1 MVKMNKEEFISEV
14 EKLGIKLSEEQLNQ
28 FQIYCDFLLEKNK
41 VVNLTAI
48 KDEESVYLKHFY
60 DCITIFKSGVIKPNS
75 KVLDIGSGAGFPG
88 IVIKIIE
95 PSINLTVLDSSMKR
109 INFIAEL
116 TNKLNIKRI
125 DFVDKRSED
134 YFPLVHDE
142 FDIVTARAVANL
154 NTISEL
160 AIPFVKLNGYFLAM
174 KGKYKKELEE
184 AKEAISI
191 LGGKI
196 EEIIEFKLPKEASD
210 RAILKIKK
218 IAKTPSNYPRRYDK
232 IIKYPL
238 KKNIK

>member
-60 DCITIFKSGVIKPNS
+60 DCITIFKTKVIKTSS

-88 IVIKIIE
+88 IVMKIIE

-134 YFPLVHDE
+134 YFPLVHDK

-174 KGKYKKELEE
+174 KGKYKKDLEE

-196 EEIIEFKLPKEASD
+196 EEIIEFKLPKEASN

-238 KKNIK
+238 KKKIK